1 MLCSNLVS
9 SVRREERKGGER
21 KGKKW
26 INEESKGGCRREERK
41 GEEDDI
47 KGEER
52 IGIGIG

>member
-41 GEEDDI
+41 GEERRMTL
-47 KGEER
+47 KER
-52 IGIGIG
+52 RG